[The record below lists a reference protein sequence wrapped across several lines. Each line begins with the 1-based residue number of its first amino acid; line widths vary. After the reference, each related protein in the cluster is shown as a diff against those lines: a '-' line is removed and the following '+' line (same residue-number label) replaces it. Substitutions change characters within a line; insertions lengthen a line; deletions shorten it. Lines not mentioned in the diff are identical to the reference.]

1 MTKPNFFI
9 IGAPKCGT
17 TAMHFYLNAHPEIF
31 MSRKELHY
39 FGSDMRSPIFVND
52 LQQYLSFFSDARDQ
66 KRIGEAAIWY
76 LYSTRAAAEIK
87 EFSPHAKVIAI
98 IRNPA
103 DMIYS
108 YHAQRLY
115 NGNEDVSEFERAL
128 TLEEERRCGRGLPA
142 DPHPL
147 HGLSYLELANYTEQL
162 RRYFTVLGRE
172 NVMVIIFDDMAKR
185 LDAVFEDTLRFLG
198 VDPTVGIDPALKN
211 DPCVVNTTRRVRNL
225 RLRDFLKHPPTAV
238 VEVGRLFVPAF
249 VRHRIANTL
258 QHYNVERGARRP
270 LSTALRE
277 RLHDYYRH
285 DVNELS
291 KMLNRDLL
299 ALWKIA

>member
-1 MTKPNFFI
+1 MRHHGDALLSQRASRNF
-9 IGAPKCGT
+9 
-17 TAMHFYLNAHPEIF
+17 YV
-31 MSRKELHY
+31 KERVTLLRERY
-39 FGSDMRSPIFVND
+39 AVTDFVND

-128 TLEEERRCGRGLPA
+128 ALEEERRCGRCLPA

-147 HGLSYLELANYTEQL
+147 HGLS
-162 RRYFTVLGRE
+162 
-172 NVMVIIFDDMAKR
+172 
-185 LDAVFEDTLRFLG
+185 
-198 VDPTVGIDPALKN
+198 
-211 DPCVVNTTRRVRNL
+211 
-225 RLRDFLKHPPTAV
+225 
-238 VEVGRLFVPAF
+238 
-249 VRHRIANTL
+249 
-258 QHYNVERGARRP
+258 
-270 LSTALRE
+270 
-277 RLHDYYRH
+277 
-285 DVNELS
+285 
-291 KMLNRDLL
+291 
-299 ALWKIA
+299 